1 MAVDDRQSSTQH
13 YRILQ
18 VGRADDGGMSLQV
31 IIVDLFKG
39 FKEANQSLSQKVKCA
54 TDIKM
59 KEDLIVIMCTEDH
72 TITVFRI
79 EEKAT
84 SWGLVMMSQKKFF

>member
-1 MAVDDRQSSTQH
+1 
-13 YRILQ
+13 
-18 VGRADDGGMSLQV
+18 
-31 IIVDLFKG
+31 
-39 FKEANQSLSQKVKCA
+39 
-54 TDIKM
+54 M

-84 SWGLVMMSQKKFF
+84 SWGLVMMSQKKFFQQD